1 MDSDKAK
8 KWITLGANLGVLIGI
23 FLLIVELQ
31 QNREMMRAQTRTDI
45 AAMSIDRLQA
55 IASDQGL
62 ADIVRRARFGEEL
75 GDTESTRYLFH
86 TLATF
91 RTFENVHYQYRL
103 GLFDES
109 EFAGELKSFQQLVTG
124 SVGLTR
130 HWCQFREVTSE
141 EFRIQVDAV
150 FDDLNCD
157 EQAIG
162 TQTDQ

>member
-75 GDTESTRYLFH
+75 GDTKARVICSTPWRH
-86 TLATF
+86 
-91 RTFENVHYQYRL
+91 
-103 GLFDES
+103 
-109 EFAGELKSFQQLVTG
+109 FALLRMCTINIDLVCLM
-124 SVGLTR
+124 SRNLPASSN
-130 HWCQFREVTSE
+130 HFSS
-141 EFRIQVDAV
+141 
-150 FDDLNCD
+150 
-157 EQAIG
+157 
-162 TQTDQ
+162 

>member
-31 QNREMMRAQTRTDI
+31 QNREMMRAQTRTDV

-91 RTFENVHYQYRL
+91 RTFENVHYQYRQ
-103 GLFDES
+103 GMYDD
-109 EFAGELKSFQQLVTG
+109 
-124 SVGLTR
+124 
-130 HWCQFREVTSE
+130 E
-141 EFRIQVDAV
+141 EFSAQQEAWRGFVTNTAYVSIWCAWRETFSPEFRVA
-150 FDDLNCD
+150 FEALFRTHTC
-157 EQAIG
+157 
-162 TQTDQ
+162 